1 MSKTATAS
9 NQRLFEEMENNKS
22 RSCAGI
28 LTDNGST
35 LNAINNEL
43 LDFRVDVR
51 TSAEQL
57 SSSTMSTA
65 QKPSRNKSK
74 MNNQNH
80 YRRSHSHKSK
90 NRFSHHNNAEHQPHD
105 KLDHCQPRKS
115 TSSTSS
121 TSSGG
126 GHTGG
131 INVISN
137 PLEAA
142 VCAQP
147 RTTIVV
153 QQVSDFLFI
162 SFRKQTVFETVP
174 ISHGKFLENCHFWKF
189 S

>member
-9 NQRLFEEMENNKS
+9 NQKQFEEIENNKS
-22 RSCAGI
+22 RNCAGI

-43 LDFRVDVR
+43 LDFRVDVL
-51 TSAEQL
+51 TSTEQL
-57 SSSTMSTA
+57 SSSTMSTMSA
-65 QKPSRNKSK
+65 TQKPPRNKSK

-90 NRFSHHNNAEHQPHD
+90 NRFTHHNNTEQPQQQHQQHHHQPHD
-105 KLDHCQPRKS
+105 KLDHCQRKS

-126 GHTGG
+126 GPGHTGG

-153 QQVSDFLFI
+153 QQVSDFLSIFI
-162 SFRKQTVFETVP
+162 SFRKFV
-174 ISHGKFLENCHFWKF
+174 
-189 S
+189 